1 MKPAVIKEMTK
12 AEIIEKLEIE
22 KTQLVKLKMNHAVSP
37 LENPLKIKDYKKN
50 VARLETELNKRNND
64 EKSNLKS

>member
-1 MKPAVIKEMTK
+1 MTK